1 MKKILLIFS
10 ILVTVPVWGFYPGQD
25 LECSHLKTKDNK
37 DGPVIRIGMYP
48 VSFDN
53 TFFWVSIEGVGA
65 SSVLGYQVG
74 SREMSYVESD
84 ESMKVEWK
92 GDLGDGDGAERVFLL
107 IEASKGQTK
116 GIFNI
121 TSLTVHS
128 ALIPRVMLRTGLGQY
143 TGRFESGT
151 CRFISST
158 KTSTPD

>member
-1 MKKILLIFS
+1 MKKMLLMFS
-10 ILVTVPVWGFYPGQD
+10 ILLTVPVLGFSSGQE

-65 SSVLGYQVG
+65 SSALGYRVG
-74 SREMSYVESD
+74 SREMSYVETD
-84 ESMKVEWK
+84 GAMKVEWK
-92 GDLGDGDGAERVFLL
+92 GQLEEGAERVFLS
-107 IEASKGQTK
+107 IDATK
-116 GIFNI
+116 SQKEGTFNI

-128 ALIPRVMLRTGLGQY
+128 ALIPQVMLRTTLGQY
-143 TGRFESGT
+143 IGRFENGN

-158 KTSTPD
+158 RKSTPD